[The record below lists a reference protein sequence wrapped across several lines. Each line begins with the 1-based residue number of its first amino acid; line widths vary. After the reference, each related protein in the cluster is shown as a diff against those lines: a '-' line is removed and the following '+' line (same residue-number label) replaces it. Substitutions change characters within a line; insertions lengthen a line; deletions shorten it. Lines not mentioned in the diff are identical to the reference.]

1 MIEWN
6 HTVQE
11 LPKKY
16 ADALVCLAMISPRP
30 HAQRT
35 LDESQDYDAAL
46 KLLRDDYHE
55 VVRIACSSFLAAI
68 AWETNDTEGVLREY
82 FDREIHEILQS
93 TRPGKVP
100 STLTAD
106 ALAQCLLDVHD
117 KLNRLSDVMER
128 VEPLLGS
135 IRRHHERMDAILK
148 LLAPGASEW
157 QAKGLSH
164 ALQNSAS
171 RQACSHIEESVD
183 TLRIRRERLLESK
196 RILTTIGDIL
206 TSSPAGEA
214 LETSYKAARKQ
225 AVTAPTKSSTSWK
238 DRIPSK
244 SKPNSTKRKS
254 S

>member
-11 LPKKY
+11 MPKKY
-16 ADALVCLAMISPRP
+16 ADALVCLAMIAPRP

-46 KLLRDDYHE
+46 TLLREDYQE
-55 VVRIACSSFLAAI
+55 VVRIACSSFLSAI

-82 FDREIHEILQS
+82 FDKEIHEVLNS
-93 TRPGKVP
+93 TRPPSKVP
-100 STLTAD
+100 STVTAD

-117 KLNRLSDVMER
+117 KLNRLGDVMER
-128 VEPLLGS
+128 VEPLLAS

-225 AVTAPTKSSTSWK
+225 AVTAPTKSSSWK
-238 DRIPSK
+238 DRIPQK
-244 SKPNSTKRKS
+244 SK
-254 S
+254 